1 MSNRRVETCQN
12 KPQQESNFHAST
24 MKLNG
29 PFKFGSQTIYVLPI
43 NLLFNVHLFEQ
54 VTLVQ
59 GQQRRLKILFLA
71 DNFLIPSLCQGFTKI
86 KIVEHCLADLTDNAS
101 T

>member
-12 KPQQESNFHAST
+12 KPQQDSNFHTST
-24 MKLNG
+24 IKLNG
-29 PFKFGSQTIYVLPI
+29 PFKFGSQTIYLLPL
-43 NLLFNVHLFEQ
+43 NLLFIVQLFEQ

-71 DNFLIPSLCQGFTKI
+71 DDLLIPSLSQGFKTTK
-86 KIVEHCLADLTDNAS
+86 
-101 T
+101 